1 MPDNPWFYAAAVP
14 AVLITG
20 ISKGGFAGG
29 LGVVAVPLMALVVPP
44 LEAAGILLPILM
56 VMDLIG
62 LWGYRR
68 DFDRRNLRL
77 LLPGALVGVLLG
89 TATAHR
95 VEDHQIRLLVGL
107 IAVSFVL
114 YRWLGPTA
122 AAPQRPGRIA
132 GVFWGAMAGFTSFV
146 AHAGGPPFQV
156 HMLSQRLDQRVYVA
170 TSVAFFWAV
179 NLMKLAPY
187 AWLGQLDTG
196 NLATALVLMPL
207 APVGMLTGMW
217 LLPRIRPDLFYRI
230 CYVLVLLVGARL
242 IWDGIAGAIGA

>member
-1 MPDNPWFYAAAVP
+1 MPDDPWFYAAAVP

-29 LGVVAVPLMALVVPP
+29 LGVVAVPLMALAIPP

-68 DFDRRNLRL
+68 DFDMRNLRL
-77 LLPGALVGVLLG
+77 LLPGALAGVVLG
-89 TATAHR
+89 ALTAQIVR
-95 VEDHQIRLLVGL
+95 DHQIRLLVGL
-107 IAVSFVL
+107 IAVLFVL
-114 YRWLGPTA
+114 YRWLGPVA
-122 AAPQRPGRIA
+122 AAPRRPSRIGA
-132 GVFWGAMAGFTSFV
+132 AFWGAMAGFTSFV

-156 HMLSQRLDQRVYVA
+156 HMLPQRLDQRVYVA
-170 TSVAFFWAV
+170 TSVVFFWAV

-207 APVGMLTGMW
+207 APVGMLAGMW
-217 LLPRIRPDLFYRI
+217 LLPRIRPALFYRI
-230 CYVLVLLVGARL
+230 CYVLVLIVGAKL